1 MFINRFP
8 KYLFLLLLII
18 PQTLSAQ
25 FFYFGRNKVQYKDFD
40 WKVIYTDHFNI
51 YYYGN
56 MQNIAE
62 IGANFAEEVYDELK
76 VEMNNIV
83 TRRVPLIFYNTSL
96 EFQQTN
102 TTPGLIPDGVG
113 GFFEFLKGRV
123 VLPSTGSMKDFK
135 HVIRHELV
143 HVYMSNKIYNV
154 LKDHRMTIDRTPPL
168 WFTEGLAEYL
178 SSDIDAQA
186 EMVLR
191 DAVINNYLVGLLD
204 MYRIYGTFL
213 MYKEGQSFLEFA
225 GEKYGKQKI
234 LDLLENIWMDK
245 SFKKVMEYTFGTT
258 IENLD
263 KDWQYSLKKKYY
275 PLLATDVPQDRG
287 ALKITKEGFNF
298 SPVRYK
304 NGDNKLIYFV
314 ANRDGYSSLYSV
326 PVSEDN
332 KPLDSPSIV
341 VRGEKSN
348 EFEAFHLFQSAIDVS
363 KDGLVAFVT
372 KKGGTDVIHFYS
384 VNDKEVI
391 KDFQNDELI
400 NIISPKFSPSGNR
413 VVFYS
418 VDRKGYMDLFIYDLR
433 DDKLLRLTNDYYD
446 DRDPIFGID
455 DDQIIFTS
463 DRTGGKYEKKYNLF
477 SFDLNT
483 YEISYVTYLGTNNYS
498 PAISPDK
505 NKLLFTSELDGVRNI
520 WELDVNDNGFGKTIR
535 RVSRFYTS
543 AFNPS
548 FSDTSSVLFAGFE
561 NFSINLY
568 AINDFSTALDTA
580 QKIEME
586 MVSAS
591 GRWLAKVLKLPPE
604 KKKAEY
610 EKEYSLDFAQSIVTT
625 DPLFGTRGGAIL
637 SLSDLLGDDRY
648 YFLIYNNAEVQSDIL
663 KSFNVLVQKVNLAS
677 RVNYTFGVFRLSG
690 RRYDLR
696 DPDEYYFERTFGG
709 FMGFNYPLSKFQR
722 LEATVTVANSDKEI
736 IQNVIERKALLMS
749 NSIAFVHDNSLWGP
763 TGPVAGSRGLLL
775 LGYTSDVKYS
785 NVNYFSVV
793 ADYRQYFRVALTTL
807 FALRAAFFYNEG
819 KEARRYILGGSW
831 DLRGYRRFSIRGKKV
846 WFSSIEFRFPLVDQ
860 LLIKFPI
867 VNLGFNGIRGAF
879 FFDAGSAWD
888 DKYEETLGSV
898 GGGIRFNLFGVL
910 TLRYD
915 IGKKIEDDFNKFQK
929 GLFYQFFFGWD
940 F

>member
-1 MFINRFP
+1 
-8 KYLFLLLLII
+8 
-18 PQTLSAQ
+18 
-25 FFYFGRNKVQYKDFD
+25 
-40 WKVIYTDHFNI
+40 
-51 YYYGN
+51 

-143 HVYMSNKIYNV
+143 HVYMTNKIYNV
-154 LKDHRMTIDRTPPL
+154 LKDHRVTLDRTPPL

-234 LDLLENIWMDK
+234 LDLLDNMWMDK
-245 SFKKVMEYTFGTT
+245 SFKRVMEYTFETT

-263 KDWQYSLKKKYY
+263 KDWRYYLKKKYY
-275 PLLATDVPQDRG
+275 PLLATDIPQDRG
-287 ALKITKEGFNF
+287 ALKITKDGFNF
-298 SPVRYK
+298 SPVCYK
-304 NGDNKLIYFV
+304 NGDDKLIYFV
-314 ANRDGYSSLYSV
+314 GNRDGYSSLYSV
-326 PVSEDN
+326 PVSEEN

-341 VRGEKSN
+341 IRGEKSN

-363 KDGLVAFVT
+363 KDGLIAFVT

-384 VNDKEVI
+384 VNDKEVT
-391 KDFQNDELI
+391 KDFQDEELI
-400 NIISPKFSPSGNR
+400 NIISPKFSPSGKR
-413 VVFYS
+413 VVFYA

-483 YEISYVTYLGTNNYS
+483 YEINYITYLNTNNYS

-505 NKLLFTSELDGVRNI
+505 KKLLFTSELDGVRNI
-520 WELDVNDNGFGKTIR
+520 WELDVNHNGFSKTIK

-543 AFNPS
+543 AFSPA

-568 AINDFSTALDTA
+568 AINNFSAALDTT
-580 QKIEME
+580 QEIEMD
-586 MVSAS
+586 MDSAN
-591 GRWLAKVLKLPPE
+591 GRWLAQVLKLPPE

-610 EKEYSLDFAQSIVTT
+610 EKEYSLDFAQSVVTT

-663 KSFNVLVQKVNLAS
+663 KSFNVLLQKVNLAS

-696 DPDEYYFERTFGG
+696 DPDQYYFERTFGG
-709 FMGFNYPLSKFQR
+709 FMGFNYPISKFQR
-722 LEATVTVANSDKEI
+722 LEATVTIANSDKEI
-736 IQNVIERKALLMS
+736 VQNVIERKALLMS

-793 ADYRQYFRVALTTL
+793 ADYREYFRVALTTL
-807 FALRAAFFYNEG
+807 FAVRAAFFYNEG

-867 VNLGFNGIRGAF
+867 VNLGFSGIRGAF

-915 IGKKIEDDFNKFQK
+915 IGKRIEDDFKQFQK

>member
-298 SPVRYK
+298 SPVCYK

-867 VNLGFNGIRGAF
+867 VNLGFSGIRGAF

>member
-1 MFINRFP
+1 VFINRFP

-298 SPVRYK
+298 SPVCYK

>member
-1 MFINRFP
+1 
-8 KYLFLLLLII
+8 
-18 PQTLSAQ
+18 
-25 FFYFGRNKVQYKDFD
+25 
-40 WKVIYTDHFNI
+40 
-51 YYYGN
+51 

-143 HVYMSNKIYNV
+143 HVYMTNKIYNV
-154 LKDHRMTIDRTPPL
+154 LKDHRMTLDRTPPL

-191 DAVINNYLVGLLD
+191 DAVINNYLVSLLD

-234 LDLLENIWMDK
+234 LDVLENIWMDK
-245 SFKKVMEYTFGTT
+245 SFKRVMEYTFGTT

-263 KDWQYSLKKKYY
+263 KDWQYFLKKKYY
-275 PLLATDVPQDRG
+275 PLLATDVPQDRR

-298 SPVRYK
+298 SPVCYK

-446 DRDPIFGID
+446 DRDPIFGVD

-520 WELDVNDNGFGKTIR
+520 WELDVNHNGFSKTIK

-543 AFNPS
+543 AFSPA

-568 AINDFSTALDTA
+568 AINNFSTALDTT
-580 QKIEME
+580 QKIEMD
-586 MVSAS
+586 MASAS
-591 GRWLAKVLKLPPE
+591 GRWLAQVLKLPPE

-663 KSFNVLVQKVNLAS
+663 KSFNVLLQKVNLAS

-696 DPDEYYFERTFGG
+696 DPDQYYFERTFGG

-722 LEATVTVANSDKEI
+722 LEATVTIANSDKEI
-736 IQNVIERKALLMS
+736 VQNVIERKALLMS

-793 ADYRQYFRVALTTL
+793 ADYREYFRVALTTL
-807 FALRAAFFYNEG
+807 FAVRAAFFYNEG

-867 VNLGFNGIRGAF
+867 VNLGFSGIRGAF

-915 IGKKIEDDFNKFQK
+915 IGKRIEDDFKQFQK

>member
-1 MFINRFP
+1 
-8 KYLFLLLLII
+8 
-18 PQTLSAQ
+18 
-25 FFYFGRNKVQYKDFD
+25 
-40 WKVIYTDHFNI
+40 
-51 YYYGN
+51 
-56 MQNIAE
+56 
-62 IGANFAEEVYDELK
+62 
-76 VEMNNIV
+76 
-83 TRRVPLIFYNTSL
+83 
-96 EFQQTN
+96 
-102 TTPGLIPDGVG
+102 
-113 GFFEFLKGRV
+113 
-123 VLPSTGSMKDFK
+123 
-135 HVIRHELV
+135 
-143 HVYMSNKIYNV
+143 
-154 LKDHRMTIDRTPPL
+154 
-168 WFTEGLAEYL
+168 
-178 SSDIDAQA
+178 
-186 EMVLR
+186 
-191 DAVINNYLVGLLD
+191 
-204 MYRIYGTFL
+204 
-213 MYKEGQSFLEFA
+213 
-225 GEKYGKQKI
+225 
-234 LDLLENIWMDK
+234 
-245 SFKKVMEYTFGTT
+245 
-258 IENLD
+258 
-263 KDWQYSLKKKYY
+263 
-275 PLLATDVPQDRG
+275 
-287 ALKITKEGFNF
+287 
-298 SPVRYK
+298 
-304 NGDNKLIYFV
+304 
-314 ANRDGYSSLYSV
+314 
-326 PVSEDN
+326 
-332 KPLDSPSIV
+332 
-341 VRGEKSN
+341 
-348 EFEAFHLFQSAIDVS
+348 
-363 KDGLVAFVT
+363 LVAFVT

-446 DRDPIFGID
+446 DRDPIFGVD

-520 WELDVNDNGFGKTIR
+520 WELDVNHNGFSKTIK

-543 AFNPS
+543 AFSPA

-568 AINDFSTALDTA
+568 AINNFSTALDTT
-580 QKIEME
+580 QKIEMD
-586 MVSAS
+586 MASAS
-591 GRWLAKVLKLPPE
+591 GRWLAQVLKLPPE

-663 KSFNVLVQKVNLAS
+663 KSFNVLLQKVNLAS

-696 DPDEYYFERTFGG
+696 DPDQYYFERTFGG

-722 LEATVTVANSDKEI
+722 LEATVTIANSDKEI
-736 IQNVIERKALLMS
+736 VQNVIERKALLMS

-793 ADYRQYFRVALTTL
+793 ADYREYFRVALTTL
-807 FALRAAFFYNEG
+807 FAVRAAFFYNEG

-867 VNLGFNGIRGAF
+867 VNLGFSGIRGAF

-915 IGKKIEDDFNKFQK
+915 IGKRIEDDFKQFQK

>member
-1 MFINRFP
+1 VFINRFP

-298 SPVRYK
+298 SPVCYK

-505 NKLLFTSELDGVRNI
+505 NILLFTSELDGVRNI